1 MSNSEVA
8 TSLRAR
14 MALVLVGL
22 AWVLPF
28 LSPNFL
34 EPIASFYG
42 EVAAMVLG
50 LAALTCL
57 YSRATW
63 PNVQIPRASL
73 MFLGFAGLILCTL
86 RWAARFIPSKTCS
99 RSCISSGQ
107 SGSLHSAGVL
117 REIFGLET
125 VAITLSWFVLTG
137 ALLSA
142 AIGLMQW
149 WGIPSP
155 LKPFM
160 LPQIHARIYANTG
173 QPNHLADYICLGIA
187 SLIFLSGSGRLR
199 LPMTA
204 LAATP
209 LLLVLVVS
217 GSRSIWLYLA
227 ALLILAAMHW
237 LLRRSRTAL
246 RIVCLSLAIFAGF
259 VLAQWLISMTA
270 DSPGLQI
277 ESITGRVHS
286 EGVLSKIRLRLW
298 HEAWLMLRDAPLL
311 GQGFRQFAW
320 QHFLLNAQLPGT
332 RLQDVL
338 YDNAH
343 NLVFQ
348 TGAEFGLAGLL
359 MLGCGAWVW
368 ARAVTNHEFSAAM
381 WWVLSAAA
389 ILCIHSMLEYPLW
402 YAYFLGI
409 GAVLLGASESAA
421 TTIGN
426 RTGGRLVPGLILLL
440 GWMAAANTYQD
451 YRTLQSLH
459 RVQSRAV
466 ADGRSTTEVLL
477 ELQQH
482 SLFTPFVELALSRL
496 IALNRERL
504 ADKVAVNEAAMH
516 YAPAADVVYRQAIL
530 LALMG
535 RRMRRTSNGTGR
547 WRTIPETGREYS
559 TCWRGCPPAMQ
570 WQRNFSTMPGRNAPE
585 TERECELL
593 VEQRMAGPRGRS
605 ERGHFVVAVDQSAFE
620 RCA

>member
-1 MSNSEVA
+1 
-8 TSLRAR
+8 

-73 MFLGFAGLILCTL
+73 MFLGFAGLILLHAAMGRTVYPQQNL
-86 RWAARFIPSKTCS
+86 LAILYLVWAVGLAALGWR
-99 RSCISSGQ
+99 
-107 SGSLHSAGVL
+107 L

-227 ALLILAAMHW
+227 ALLILAAMDW

-270 DSPGLQI
+270 DSPVLQI

-286 EGVLSKIRLRLW
+286 EGVLSTIRLRLW

-359 MLGCGAWVW
+359 MLGSGAWVW

-530 LALMG
+530 LALDGQKDAAHVQWDQAVANYPGDRAGVLDLLEGM
-535 RRMRRTSNGTGR
+535 S
-547 WRTIPETGREYS
+547 S
-559 TCWRGCPPAMQ
+559 SDAM
-570 WQRNFSTMPGRNAPE
+570 AA
-585 TERECELL
+585 ELL
-593 VEQRMAGPRGRS
+593 NYARA
-605 ERGHFVVAVDQSAFE
+605 QSAGD
-620 RCA
+620 RT